1 MIHMSATD
9 DGIASGLFKSRP
21 GLLLASLVVLMLLH
35 PLLGLRPWMGA
46 VLQVGFTLV
55 ILSSAMALYDQRRFF
70 WLLVTLAAPTMTLG
84 WLHRLSV
91 IGPRLGQLGDGC
103 FAALLLVVV
112 AAMMRKLFTARR
124 VTLNTLLRAMSVYL
138 LLAIAFAAIYG
149 IIAREHPGAF
159 RAAEG
164 VLTGTTAGTMSWND
178 VLYFSFATLTTL
190 GYGDITPAAPVTR
203 MVVSFEAVIG
213 PLYLA
218 IVVARLVALFTMER
232 RDAADTDAS

>member
-1 MIHMSATD
+1 MSATD
-9 DGIASGLFKSRP
+9 DGMASGRFKSRP
-21 GLLLASLVVLMLLH
+21 VLLLASLVLLLLLH

-46 VLQVGFTLV
+46 VLQIGFTLV
-55 ILSSAMALYDQRRFF
+55 VLSSAMVLYGQRRFF
-70 WLLVTLAAPTMTLG
+70 WLLVALAAPAVALG
-84 WLHRLSV
+84 WLHRLGV
-91 IGPRLGQLGDGC
+91 IGSRLGEFSDGC

-112 AAMMRKLFTARR
+112 AGMMRKLFTAPR

-138 LLAIAFAAIYG
+138 LLATAFAAVYG
-149 IIAREHPGAF
+149 IIAREHPDAF

-164 VLTGTTAGTMSWND
+164 VFSGPAGTMNWAD

-190 GYGDITPAAPVTR
+190 GYGDITPTAPVAR

-218 IVVARLVALFTMER
+218 IVVARLVALFSMER
-232 RDAADTDAS
+232 RDKDHA